1 MFSLQ
6 FEVLLGSGIGKRL
19 TLLQHLISLA
29 VVESVKSL
37 NDGYENIDL
46 RLKWPNDIYAGS
58 NYKIGGVVVLTSCIG
73 NNAQVKYF
81 RIFIATFLFTNTKIY

>member
-6 FEVLLGSGIGKRL
+6 FEAILKSGIGKRL

-37 NDGYENIDL
+37 NGGYENVDL
-46 RLKWPNDIYAGS
+46 RLKWPNDIYAGQQ
-58 NYKIGGVVVLTSCIG
+58 YKIGGVVVHTSCIG
-73 NNAQVKYF
+73 NLAQVKLAYN
-81 RIFIATFLFTNTKIY
+81 ICS

>member
-6 FEVLLGSGIGKRL
+6 FEATLKSGIGKRL

-37 NDGYENIDL
+37 KDGYENVDL

-58 NYKIGGVVVLTSCIG
+58 QYKIGGVVVLTSCIG
-73 NNAQVKYF
+73 NVAQVKSAQN
-81 RIFIATFLFTNTKIY
+81 IPS